1 MRHRL
6 CARILE
12 IRCHYSR
19 NSHLRCAAVRLAPV
33 PGPSMEQGGS
43 AGKSYDPP
51 HFAFRGTQAGVE
63 FATKH
68 RKYVSALNK
77 DRCAC
82 RSARAAHGLCAR
94 SCRAE

>member
-1 MRHRL
+1 MQ
-6 CARILE
+6 E
-12 IRCHYSR
+12 FQ
-19 NSHLRCAAVRLAPV
+19 NSVPLQPEFPPALRGGAALAPV